1 MDGLHVAFSKS
12 DNKLI
17 RYELA
22 AGLLAML
29 GQNNMNNF
37 NDIKQSPHSSKY

>member
-1 MDGLHVAFSKS
+1 MDELHVAFSKS

-22 AGLLAML
+22 AGLLYNAL
-29 GQNNMNNF
+29 ILVKN
-37 NDIKQSPHSSKY
+37 IRKKHYYPL

>member
-1 MDGLHVAFSKS
+1 MDELHVAFSKS

-22 AGLLAML
+22 AGLLYNART
-29 GQNNMNNF
+29 
-37 NDIKQSPHSSKY
+37 K